1 LPSGKP
7 DQDFPTSF
15 QHILRISAFTI
26 DYFYYLAFMRLSILH
41 LIFICV
47 VTAIFVVFVF
57 IVWHGKNGQIK
68 ALNKEIL
75 TEQAK
80 IAEIEKQG
88 EKVLTYFRISRGL
101 DILSK
106 KKLPKEH
113 KDILAEKL
121 FAIST
126 DYKIDPLLILAVIKH
141 ESRGNPYARGVYQ
154 TGGASGALGLMQVKY
169 ETALEVANSVGV
181 EINSRTDLFV
191 PEKNL
196 MVGTAYLL
204 RLIAKYKNLQYALI
218 AYNVGIGI
226 LDEKLKRGAPLP
238 MKYYNII
245 MKEYKDLAREIF
257 SIES

>member
-1 LPSGKP
+1 
-7 DQDFPTSF
+7 
-15 QHILRISAFTI
+15 
-26 DYFYYLAFMRLSILH
+26 MRFSILH

-47 VTAIFVVFVF
+47 ATAIFVTFVF
-57 IVWHGKNGQIK
+57 IKWQGKNEHIK
-68 ALNKEIL
+68 VLNKEIL
-75 TEQAK
+75 AEHAK

-88 EKVLTYFRISRGL
+88 KGVLTYVRISRGL

-106 KKLPKEH
+106 KKLPEEH

-141 ESRGNPYARGVYQ
+141 ESKGNPYARGVYLS
-154 TGGASGALGLMQVKY
+154 GGESGALGLMQVKY
-169 ETALEVANSVGV
+169 ESALEVARSVGIK
-181 EINSRTDLFV
+181 INSPRDLFD

-218 AYNVGIGI
+218 AYNVGIGT
-226 LDEKLKRGAPLP
+226 LDGKLKSGAPLP
-238 MKYYNII
+238 KKYYNII
-245 MKEYKDLAREIF
+245 MKEYRDLVREIF
-257 SIES
+257 

>member
-1 LPSGKP
+1 M
-7 DQDFPTSF
+7 
-15 QHILRISAFTI
+15 RI
-26 DYFYYLAFMRLSILH
+26 SILH
-41 LIFICV
+41 LIFIWV

-57 IVWHGKNGQIK
+57 IAWQGKNEQIK

-80 IAEIEKQG
+80 IAKIEKQG
-88 EKVLTYFRISRGL
+88 KNVLTYVNISRGL
-101 DILSK
+101 DILSQ
-106 KKLPKEH
+106 KKLPEEH

-141 ESRGNPYARGVYQ
+141 ESRGNPYAKGVYLS
-154 TGGASGALGLMQVKY
+154 GGHSGALGLMQVKY

-181 EINSRTDLFV
+181 EINSPKDLFI

-204 RLIAKYKNLQYALI
+204 RLVAKYKNLQYALI
-218 AYNVGIGI
+218 AYNVGFGI
-226 LDEKLKRGAPLP
+226 LDEKLKSGAPLP
-238 MKYYNII
+238 KKYYNTI
-245 MKEYKDLAREIF
+245 MKEYKDLAREVLYAAN
-257 SIES
+257 

>member
-1 LPSGKP
+1 
-7 DQDFPTSF
+7 
-15 QHILRISAFTI
+15 
-26 DYFYYLAFMRLSILH
+26 MRLSILQ

-47 VTAIFVVFVF
+47 AAAIFMIFVF
-57 IVWHGKNGQIK
+57 IVWQGKNTQIK
-68 ALNKEIL
+68 DLNKEIL
-75 TEQAK
+75 AEHTK

-88 EKVLTYFRISRGL
+88 EKILTYVRISRGL
-101 DILSK
+101 DILSE
-106 KKLPKEH
+106 KKLPEEH
-113 KDILAEKL
+113 KEILAEKL

-141 ESRGNPYARGVYQ
+141 ESRGNPYAKGVFLS
-154 TGGASGALGLMQVKY
+154 GGKSGALGLMQIKY
-169 ETALEVANSVGV
+169 ESALEVARSIGV
-181 EINSRTDLFV
+181 EISSPKDLFI

-226 LDEKLKRGAPLP
+226 LDYKLKSGAPLP
-238 MKYYNII
+238 KKYYNTI

-257 SIES
+257 

>member
-1 LPSGKP
+1 
-7 DQDFPTSF
+7 
-15 QHILRISAFTI
+15 
-26 DYFYYLAFMRLSILH
+26 MRLSVLQ

-47 VTAIFVVFVF
+47 TAALFMVFVF
-57 IVWHGKNGQIK
+57 IVWQGKNTQIK
-68 ALNKEIL
+68 DLNNEIL
-75 TEQAK
+75 AEYAK

-101 DILSK
+101 DILSE
-106 KKLPKEH
+106 KKLPEEH
-113 KDILAEKL
+113 KEILAEKL

-141 ESRGNPYARGVYQ
+141 ESRGNPYAKGVYLS
-154 TGGASGALGLMQVKY
+154 GGKSGALGLMQIKY
-169 ETALEVANSVGV
+169 ESALEVARSIGV
-181 EINSRTDLFV
+181 EISSPKDLFI

-218 AYNVGIGI
+218 AYNVGFGV
-226 LDEKLKRGAPLP
+226 LDDKLRRGAPLP
-238 MKYYNII
+238 KKYYNTI

-257 SIES
+257 LN